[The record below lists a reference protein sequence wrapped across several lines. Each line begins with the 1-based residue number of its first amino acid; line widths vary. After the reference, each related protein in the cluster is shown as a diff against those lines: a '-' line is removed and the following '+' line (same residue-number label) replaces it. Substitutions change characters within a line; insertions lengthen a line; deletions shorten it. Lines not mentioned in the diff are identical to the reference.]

1 MNRDLV
7 QEIKKMNLKK
17 KEVDILDLDLIRE
30 KVLLLMKK

>member
-30 KVLLLMKK
+30 KVLHLMKK